1 MKAVPTDPRLRE
13 PTWSA
18 ASPGRRHRLRVRILT
33 ALALPLA
40 LFYFVWLLTPGRVG
54 HPVLYAALVIAE
66 LFNLAQAAGFW
77 WTCAR
82 ERSRPALGADGLH
95 ERPEVDV
102 FVPVYD
108 EATDVV
114 EPTIAAAGR
123 MHGARVNVWLL
134 DDGASAEMRAL
145 AARHGARY
153 VARAGSEGAKA
164 GNINHA
170 LERADAPYVVVL
182 DCDHVPAPDML
193 EATLGH
199 LAAEDMAF
207 VQTPQYYA
215 NAGANALAGAAWSQQ
230 ALFFGAIAR
239 GKDGHDAMFCCGTN
253 VVFRRAA
260 LDDAGGFPEASL
272 TEDFELS
279 VRLHERGWRSAYV
292 PRVLARGLGPEDMA
306 SYVGQQ
312 HRWARGCL
320 SAIPG
325 VLRADL
331 PLRLRVQYLLSCSYF
346 LTGWTVLV
354 YMSFPVIRILTGAQ
368 PLAASGADQFLM
380 HFAPYFALALYMVA
394 LMGSGAYTFRAFA
407 LQAASFWIHVHASL
421 AVLARRPGS
430 FTVTPKR
437 GADGR
442 QPRAVIPGL
451 AAIAVLVAA
460 AGYGLV
466 RGQDPGTLNNAAF
479 ALVHVSVLAAGIG
492 PALRG
497 GAAAGGQL
505 EAAAP
510 PGAEGQARR
519 AA

>member
-13 PTWSA
+13 PSWSA
-18 ASPGRRHRLRVRILT
+18 ASPGRAHRLRVRILI
-33 ALALPLA
+33 ALAAPFA
-40 LFYFVWLLTPGRVG
+40 LFYFAWLLTPGRVG
-54 HPVLYAALVIAE
+54 HPVLYVLLVVAE
-66 LFNLAQAAGFW
+66 LFNLGQAAGFW

-82 ERSRPALGADGLH
+82 ERSRKPLPSLEH
-95 ERPEVDV
+95 PEVDV

-108 EATDVV
+108 EPADVV
-114 EPTIAAAGR
+114 EPTIAAAR
-123 MHGARVNVWLL
+123 KLRGADVNVWLL
-134 DDGASAEMRAL
+134 DDGGSDEMRAL
-145 AARHGARY
+145 AARRGARY
-153 VARAGSEGAKA
+153 VARRERTGAKA

-170 LERADAPYVVVL
+170 LRRATAPYVVVL

-199 LAAEDMAF
+199 LAAEDVAF

-215 NAGANALAGAAWSQQ
+215 NAAANPLAAAAWSQQ

-239 GKDGHDAMFCCGTN
+239 GKDGHEAMFCCGTN

-260 LDDAGGFPEASL
+260 LDDAGGFPERSL

-292 PRVLARGLGPEDMA
+292 PHVVARGLGPEDMA
-306 SYVGQQ
+306 AYVGQQ

-320 SAIPG
+320 SAIPA

-331 PLRLRVQYLLSCSYF
+331 PRRLRLQYLLSCSYF
-346 LTGWTVLV
+346 LTGWTILV
-354 YMSFPVIRILTGAQ
+354 YMSFPVIRIATGAQ
-368 PLAASGADQFLM
+368 PLAAAGADQFLM
-380 HFAPYFALALYMVA
+380 HFAPYFGLALYMVA
-394 LMGSGAYTFRAFA
+394 LMGSGSYTFRAFA

-421 AVLARRPGS
+421 AVLLRRPGS

-437 GADGR
+437 RASGR
-442 QPRAVIPGL
+442 QPRAVLPGL
-451 AAIAVLVAA
+451 AAIAVLVTT
-460 AGYGLV
+460 AGYGLL

-479 ALVHVSVLAAGIG
+479 ALVHVTVLSAGVG

-497 GAAAGGQL
+497 RASDASAAAAL
-505 EAAAP
+505 VDEP
-510 PGAEGQARR
+510 AEARR